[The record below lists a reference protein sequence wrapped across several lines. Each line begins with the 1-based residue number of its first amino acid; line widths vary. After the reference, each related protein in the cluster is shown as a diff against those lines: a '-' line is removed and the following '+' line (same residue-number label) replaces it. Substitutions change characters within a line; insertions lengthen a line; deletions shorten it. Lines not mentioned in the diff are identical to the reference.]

1 MEVTQEWLKGFEAE
15 LAATRAAKMEEDLTL
30 KGSEELLDLY
40 RSKLAEVEAAT
51 STVVLERAQRDVEII
66 KEAILARMF

>member
-1 MEVTQEWLKGFEAE
+1 MEVTQEWLNDFEAE

-40 RSKLAEVEAAT
+40 HSKLAEVEAAT
-51 STVVLERAQRDVEII
+51 STEVLERAQREVEII